1 MNSQAT
7 EFRVTSGGTTHYI
20 TSNDVE
26 EASVLEQQGIQRLYA
41 ISQSCPTLFYVSL
54 PLPNGHIA
62 STEIR
67 VVPDL
72 QVRARNPPF
81 RVEVRYVLCHIPK
94 DETTAEQIQ
103 CLCLLVQSIYDT
115 YIVAT
120 RWKFTEEC
128 CKHESL
134 HLNPDLCC
142 RQNTQSGFDWLI
154 GNQQDDGKSN
164 RTQSAA
170 SSNGMAL
177 QLPNTPTALDR
188 TTDISVV
195 HPQQKPSTRRKR
207 LRVDE
212 GGLGVIEGRIN
223 QSEDTEVDKIA
234 HRLAQK
240 VKSGLVKF
248 LKLKHQSLDSQA
260 RIRDL
265 TSRCLVLKQ
274 DKKKLFEYVGQLEME
289 LANKSSM
296 SRGEL
301 NIVAWADWLFSCCL
315 CQILSA
321 MGDQSRLRRA
331 SAANLILGI
340 VDKLLPAEGIDA
352 LGVIVGLSGE
362 GLYYYYKRTTLIEAV
377 HYHTLKDATMKGTA
391 DQDRISTLVAYKLRG
406 QLPVLPD
413 ECEIPYPA
421 RWVSMITQVRYIA
434 LLLKRHMLG
443 VTIECSIQDVHTSL
457 GMSNLAFLGLPLNST
472 TAGAENTDT
481 TSISMRQARQIW
493 STFEYDVNSEAGR
506 VPRSLDLF
514 MGPDF
519 EHMRRAAK
527 MYENDTTN
535 FTHSIRQV
543 LVALESPW
551 MLATVAKEFSRLVH
565 AWVEQRL
572 RVEENMARAT
582 LHDLSPDAGAI
593 EHEQYSELS
602 ASPTVMAMSSSATRT
617 SLGPSGLMPEH
628 DLGSSPLS
636 MLLEA
641 AHHAT
646 TPAFEMPQSTLPF
659 ADTSTQV
666 QSPDGAE
673 VRDEAILPEE
683 WEKWVD
689 FGVCSVRHIVP
700 PSSSYG
706 GGLQAGLM
714 PHGGAI

>member
-1 MNSQAT
+1 MST
-7 EFRVTSGGTTHYI
+7 EFLVTSGGTTHYI
-20 TSNDVE
+20 TSNEVE

-41 ISQSCPTLFYVSL
+41 ISQSCPTSFYVSL

-72 QVRARNPPF
+72 QVRAANPPF

-103 CLCLLVQSIYDT
+103 CLCLLVQSIYNT

-134 HLNPDLCC
+134 HLHPDLCC
-142 RQNTQSGFDWLI
+142 RQNTQSAFDWLI

-177 QLPNTPTALDR
+177 QLPDTPTALDH
-188 TTDISVV
+188 TTDISLV

-207 LRVDE
+207 PRVDK
-212 GGLGVIEGRIN
+212 GGLGKIKSRVN

-240 VKSGLVKF
+240 VKSGLAKF
-248 LKLKHQSLDSQA
+248 LRLKHQSLDSQA

-265 TSRCLVLKQ
+265 TSRCLALKQ
-274 DKKKLFEYVGQLEME
+274 DKKKLLEYVGQLEME

-321 MGDQSRLRRA
+321 MGDQSRWRRA

-362 GLYYYYKRTTLIEAV
+362 GLYYYCKRTTLIEAV

-406 QLPVLPD
+406 QLPALPD

-421 RWVSMITQVRYIA
+421 RWVSMITQV
-434 LLLKRHMLG
+434 
-443 VTIECSIQDVHTSL
+443 SIHDVHTSL
-457 GMSNLAFLGLPLNST
+457 GMRNLAFLGLPLHNT
-472 TAGAENTDT
+472 TTGAENTDT
-481 TSISMRQARQIW
+481 TSISMTQARQIW
-493 STFEYDVNSEAGR
+493 CTFEYDVNSEAGR

-519 EHMRRAAK
+519 EHMRRAAE
-527 MYENDTTN
+527 MYENDTTS

-543 LVALESPW
+543 LEALESPW
-551 MLATVAKEFSRLVH
+551 MLAIVAKEFSRLVH
-565 AWVEQRL
+565 TWVEQRP
-572 RVEENMARAT
+572 RVDENTTRAT
-582 LHDLSPDAGAI
+582 LQDLSPDTGAI
-593 EHEQYSELS
+593 EDEQNSELS
-602 ASPTVMAMSSSATRT
+602 ASPTAMTMSSSATRT
-617 SLGPSGLMPEH
+617 SLGPSGLTPEH

-641 AHHAT
+641 AHHAS
-646 TPAFEMPQSTLPF
+646 TPTFGMPQSTLPF
-659 ADTSTQV
+659 ADASTRV

-673 VRDEAILPEE
+673 VGDEAVGPEE
-683 WEKWVD
+683 WEEWVD
-689 FGVCSVRHIVP
+689 FGICSVRHIVP
-700 PSSSYG
+700 PRSSYG

-714 PHGGAI
+714 PQGGAI

>member
-1 MNSQAT
+1 MTSAST
-7 EFRVTSGGTTHYI
+7 EFRVTSGGTTHHI
-20 TSNDVE
+20 TSNEVE
-26 EASVLEQQGIQRLYA
+26 QASVLEQQGIQRLYA
-41 ISQSCPTLFYVSL
+41 ISQSCPTSFYVSL

-103 CLCLLVQSIYDT
+103 CLCLLVQSIYNT

-177 QLPNTPTALDR
+177 QLPDTPTTLDH

-207 LRVDE
+207 PRVDE
-212 GGLGVIEGRIN
+212 DIIESRIN
-223 QSEDTEVDKIA
+223 QSEDIEVDKIA

-248 LKLKHQSLDSQA
+248 LRLKHQSLDSQA

-265 TSRCLVLKQ
+265 TSRCLVLQQ

-352 LGVIVGLSGE
+352 LGVIVGLS
-362 GLYYYYKRTTLIEAV
+362 V

-406 QLPVLPD
+406 QLSALPD

-421 RWVSMITQVRYIA
+421 RWVSMITQV
-434 LLLKRHMLG
+434 
-443 VTIECSIQDVHTSL
+443 SIQDVHTSL
-457 GMSNLAFLGLPLNST
+457 GMRNLAFLGLPLNST
-472 TAGAENTDT
+472 TTWAENTDT
-481 TSISMRQARQIW
+481 TNISMRQARQIW
-493 STFEYDVNSEAGR
+493 CTFEYDVNSEAGR

-519 EHMRRAAK
+519 EHMRRAAE
-527 MYENDTTN
+527 MYGNDTTN

-543 LVALESPW
+543 LKALKSPW
-551 MLATVAKEFSRLVH
+551 MLAIVAKKFSRLVH
-565 AWVEQRL
+565 TWVEQRP
-572 RVEENMARAT
+572 RVGENTTLAT
-582 LHDLSPDAGAI
+582 LHDLSPDTGAI
-593 EHEQYSELS
+593 EHEQNYELS
-602 ASPTVMAMSSSATRT
+602 ASPTAMTMSSSATRT
-617 SLGPSGLMPEH
+617 SLGPSGLTPEH

-641 AHHAT
+641 AQHAT
-646 TPAFEMPQSTLPF
+646 TPTFGMPQSTLPF
-659 ADTSTQV
+659 ADASTRV

-673 VRDEAILPEE
+673 VGDEAVLPEE
-683 WEKWVD
+683 WEEWVD

-700 PSSSYG
+700 PRSSYG

-714 PHGGAI
+714 PQGGAI